1 MKKST
6 SRPKKAAVKRGNI
19 KDNEPEYDPFPKTG
33 LVKEYEPFIRKWV
46 TTFCKAYPAVRRG
59 DTLIEAVKIAIEVES
74 KFKPELGHNF
84 STFLRWHLKGLK
96 RILVDKERA
105 YSKRLIHV
113 PEGEVSEEIIKQR
126 DAGDMA
132 DAEIDRRR
140 LDRVEVGVGSGGNG
154 ARVRLDLTGPVIGF
168 QLFDR
173 AWDHA
178 LGIAD
183 RVSRD
188 LRTLADL
195 ISRRSSASD
204 ANVAHNERRQREAD
218 QEAENQRRGD
228 YSPVFLEARDTL
240 KPDIQFRPPKKAAT
254 PRRHKPSEKPDLERL
269 DPILREHHE
278 DREALMAGAVEAL
291 RPSLDDRDRAILN
304 WMLKPQDRTLT
315 ALASGIDIT
324 KGYASKLKGRIL
336 NQLAKRMTATPEQLI
351 ERGRQILTASGP

>member
-1 MKKST
+1 
-6 SRPKKAAVKRGNI
+6 
-19 KDNEPEYDPFPKTG
+19 
-33 LVKEYEPFIRKWV
+33 
-46 TTFCKAYPAVRRG
+46 
-59 DTLIEAVKIAIEVES
+59 
-74 KFKPELGHNF
+74 
-84 STFLRWHLKGLK
+84 
-96 RILVDKERA
+96 
-105 YSKRLIHV
+105 
-113 PEGEVSEEIIKQR
+113 R

-195 ISRRSSASD
+195 I
-204 ANVAHNERRQREAD
+204 ANRAGLARAIVAHKGRRKREAD
-218 QEAENQRRGD
+218 QKAETQVRGD
-228 YSPVFLEARDTL
+228 YSPVFWEVRDTL

-269 DPILREHHE
+269 DPILREQHE
-278 DREALMAGAVEAL
+278 DREALMAGAV
-291 RPSLDDRDRAILN
+291 
-304 WMLKPQDRTLT
+304 
-315 ALASGIDIT
+315 
-324 KGYASKLKGRIL
+324 
-336 NQLAKRMTATPEQLI
+336 
-351 ERGRQILTASGP
+351 